1 MNETR
6 TNSEVPAQGKPLD
19 RTAFRARI
27 ALAAGFTLLAVGI
40 ILSSV
45 TDLGWVAWLLAH
57 GWLATL
63 AIVVIATL
71 ALLLFDMTRPKNVAW
86 RSLREQF
93 GEEFAEGFDRTHFG
107 TGRGRVGDYAYFG
120 PRCFGSP
127 GGLVISRIMSFAN
140 PPLYIPWSAMA
151 KVDTFPNLL
160 TGRKD
165 FETDMQAQ
173 IVLRDQPDLTIETPW
188 LTEYRQLLPKAVKY
202 RAIKLSKK

>member
-6 TNSEVPAQGKPLD
+6 INSEEPTQTKRLEQA
-19 RTAFRARI
+19 AIRARV
-27 ALAAGFTLLAVGI
+27 ALGTGFAVLAAGI
-40 ILSSV
+40 IFSSV
-45 TDLGWVAWLLAH
+45 ADLGWLTWLLARP
-57 GWLATL
+57 WLVML
-63 AIVVIATL
+63 AVIIIAL
-71 ALLLFDMTRPKNVAW
+71 PALLLFDRMRPKNIAW

-93 GEEFAEGFDRTHFG
+93 GEEFAEGFDRAHFG

-127 GGLVISRIMSFAN
+127 GGLVLSRIMSFVN
-140 PPLYIPWSAMA
+140 PPLYIPWSAMS

-173 IVLRDQPDLTIETPW
+173 IVLRDQPELTIETPW
-188 LTEYRQLLPKAVKY
+188 LTEFRQLLPKSVKY